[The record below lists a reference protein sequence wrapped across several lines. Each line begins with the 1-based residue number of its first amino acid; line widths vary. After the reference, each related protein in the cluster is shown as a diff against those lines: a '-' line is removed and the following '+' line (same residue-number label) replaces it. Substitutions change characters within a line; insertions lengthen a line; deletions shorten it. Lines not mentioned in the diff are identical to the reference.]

1 MLNLRNSSSQQ
12 SKFEFP
18 KYLKSSNRKSI
29 TQINEKSCNNFN
41 ENQKVVKSSITEN
54 IGSTS
59 SNTRDVLLNNQKDNL
74 INIDDVFM
82 ASSNISKVS
91 NENKN
96 QFDFFASPNS
106 SNNTGSSTSNAN
118 YEKKN
123 QFDFFA
129 SPNSSNN
136 TGNLISNT
144 NNFVSN
150 SMNNFNYANNTQ
162 FNLYANINNNINL
175 NPNQNYQKIQN
186 EINTNNLISSNSNN
200 KNTQIDSTPENKNVI
215 DSFKSSSSNNKD
227 LKTLISN
234 SKLVD
239 LNNLFGI

>member
-91 NENKN
+91 N
-96 QFDFFASPNS
+96 
-106 SNNTGSSTSNAN
+106 
-118 YEKKN
+118 EKKN